1 MVGSQGLVN
10 PRAEPTPER
19 HDYRDHLVEKS
30 DVVATWAVAIGL
42 FFILTVVA

>member
-1 MVGSQGLVN
+1 MN
-10 PRAEPTPER
+10 PRAEPTPGQ

-30 DVVATWAVAIGL
+30 EVVAAWTVAIGL